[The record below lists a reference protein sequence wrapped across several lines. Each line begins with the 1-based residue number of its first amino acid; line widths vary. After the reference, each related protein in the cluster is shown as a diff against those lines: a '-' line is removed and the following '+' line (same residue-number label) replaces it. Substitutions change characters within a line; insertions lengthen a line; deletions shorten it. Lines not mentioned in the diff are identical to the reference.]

1 MLMVMGPLQKGTHVG
16 KWGKISMQSST
27 SLEVK
32 AVDSQN
38 QPTEESHNPTM
49 YVNVDGEAVLT
60 TPVSMTYHDN
70 QITVRGATSIP
81 NE

>member
-1 MLMVMGPLQKGTHVG
+1 
-16 KWGKISMQSST
+16 MQSAT

-32 AVDSQN
+32 AVDSEN
-38 QPTEESHNPTM
+38 QPTDESHNPAM

-60 TPVSMTYHDN
+60 TPVSMEYFDN